1 MTKNIFVYD
10 WQVLQQLITAGHKY
24 SKKNSLD
31 DWEYLQQSYI
41 FVHLEAITYLLLQK
55 ELPTYTPL
63 KSSLLL
69 EMAIYSDK
77 SNSDNVRN

>member
-1 MTKNIFVYD
+1 MIDKCCSS
-10 WQVLQQLITAGHKY
+10 WLQPVIYTA
-24 SKKNSLD
+24 KKNSLD